1 MHLVLILLR
10 YYPQIVMKIS
20 APLFFTCG
28 ALFAAS
34 LFPATGLGAANA
46 KDKPVIYS
54 IVHGTLSDPFWAVYR
69 KGLQDAASAYDVEL
83 RALGTEVHS
92 VQGEVDLFN
101 SALAAK
107 PAGIIT
113 TIPDAAAFQ
122 EPLDRAKAAGIPVI
136 AVNVTD
142 TRPKTERVPYL
153 FYIGGDEYLG
163 GQEAAQKVLSVKK
176 PVEAACWIHEP
187 GHTGL
192 EARAKGWTD
201 EMQKAGVKS
210 DTLTFRANNP
220 TEAAAALKG
229 FLTSHPNVDALFAVG
244 PPPASVALEVLNELG
259 KTEKVTLISFDLTS
273 EQVDAIQ
280 SGSLLGT
287 IEQQQYLQGYLGIE
301 FMKMYLDHGFIPG
314 ASVLTGPNLVD
325 KANVGTVKAQVAAGF
340 R

>member
-1 MHLVLILLR
+1 MKITVPLVL
-10 YYPQIVMKIS
+10 S
-20 APLFFTCG
+20 CG
-28 ALFAAS
+28 SFLAAS
-34 LFPATGLGAANA
+34 LFPAAGLSTAAA
-46 KDKPVIYS
+46 KEKPVIYS

-69 KGLQDAASAYDVEL
+69 KGLQDAASAYGVEL

-107 PAGIIT
+107 PSGIIT
-113 TIPDAAAFQ
+113 TIPDAAAFE
-122 EPLDRAKAAGIPVI
+122 EPLERAKTAGIPVI
-136 AVNVTD
+136 AINVTD
-142 TRPKTERVPYL
+142 TRPKAERVPYL

-201 EMQKAGVKS
+201 EMQKAGIKS

-244 PPPASVALEVLNELG
+244 PPPASVALEVLTELG
-259 KTEKVTLISFDLTS
+259 KSGKITLISFDLS
-273 EQVDAIQ
+273 PEQVDAIQ
-280 SGSLLGT
+280 NGSLLGT

-301 FMKMYLDHGFIPG
+301 FMKLYLDHGFVPG
-314 ASVLTGPNLVD
+314 GSVLTGPNLVD
-325 KANVGTVKAQVAAGF
+325 KANVATVKAQVEAGF

>member
-1 MHLVLILLR
+1 
-10 YYPQIVMKIS
+10 MKINV
-20 APLFFTCG
+20 PLLLSCASFVT
-28 ALFAAS
+28 AS
-34 LFPATGLGAANA
+34 LFPAASLSTAAA
-46 KDKPVIYS
+46 KEKPVIYS

-69 KGLQDAASAYDVEL
+69 KGLQDAASAYGVEL

-101 SALAAK
+101 SSLAAK

-122 EPLDRAKAAGIPVI
+122 EPLERARTAGIPVI
-136 AVNVTD
+136 AINVTD
-142 TRPKTERVPYL
+142 TRPKPERDPYL

-176 PVEAACWIHEP
+176 PAEAACWIHEP

-201 EMQKAGVKS
+201 EMQKAGIKS

-259 KTEKVTLISFDLTS
+259 KSEKVSLISFDLTQ

-280 SGSLLGT
+280 NGSLLGT

-301 FMKMYLDHGFIPG
+301 FMKLYLDHGFVPG
-314 ASVLTGPNLVD
+314 GSVLTGPNLVD
-325 KANVGTVKAQVAAGF
+325 KANVATVKAQVEAGF

>member
-1 MHLVLILLR
+1 MKINVPLVLSCASF
-10 YYPQIVMKIS
+10 V
-20 APLFFTCG
+20 T
-28 ALFAAS
+28 AS
-34 LFPATGLGAANA
+34 LFPAAGLSTAAA
-46 KDKPVIYS
+46 KEKPVIYS

-69 KGLQDAASAYDVEL
+69 KGLQDAASAYGAEL

-122 EPLDRAKAAGIPVI
+122 EPLERAKNAGIPVI
-136 AVNVTD
+136 AINVTD
-142 TRPKTERVPYL
+142 TRPKAERDPYL

-176 PVEAACWIHEP
+176 PAEAACWIHEP

-201 EMQKAGVKS
+201 EMQKAGIKS

-259 KTEKVTLISFDLTS
+259 KSEKVTLISFDLTQ
-273 EQVDAIQ
+273 EQVEAIQ
-280 SGSLLGT
+280 NGSLLGT

-301 FMKMYLDHGFIPG
+301 FMKLYLDHGFVPG
-314 ASVLTGPNLVD
+314 GSVLTGPNLVD
-325 KANVGTVKAQVAAGF
+325 KANVATVKAQVEAGF

>member
-1 MHLVLILLR
+1 
-10 YYPQIVMKIS
+10 MKIS
-20 APLFFTCG
+20 LTLLSACATLLAA
-28 ALFAAS
+28 ALLPVGGVATAA
-34 LFPATGLGAANA
+34 A
-46 KDKPVIYS
+46 KDKLVIYS

-122 EPLDRAKAAGIPVI
+122 EPLERAKAAGIPVI
-136 AVNVTD
+136 AINVTD
-142 TRPKTERVPYL
+142 SRPKPERVPYL

-201 EMQKAGVKS
+201 EMQKAGIKS

-220 TEAAAALKG
+220 TEAAGALKG

-259 KTEKVTLISFDLTS
+259 KTGKVTLISFDLTP
-273 EQVDAIQ
+273 EQVDAIRT
-280 SGSLLGT
+280 GSLLGT

-301 FMKMYLDHGFIPG
+301 FMKLYLDHGFVPG
-314 ASVLTGPNLVD
+314 GSVLTGPNLVD
-325 KANVGTVKAQVAAGF
+325 KANVATIQAQVAAGF